1 VKALLVLAFLALLV
15 LGLCYGTHRPA
26 FITVR
31 TGQPLPRHYLAKWV
45 FGNLTIVQVA
55 PSHATVSIGPWP
67 ATTASPSP

>member
-1 VKALLVLAFLALLV
+1 VKALLFLAILALLV
-15 LGLCYGTHRPA
+15 LGLWALVHRPA

-45 FGNLTIVQVA
+45 FGNLTIIQVA

-67 ATTASPSP
+67 YP